1 MSMSIQDKILLLTEG
16 YTTLTVQFQGSA
28 KQYTYKVMM
37 NEGVVAGDAVVV
49 DSPSQGLVVVT
60 VTEVHTYPHID
71 VNAGFKY
78 QWIVQKIDTSNF
90 KRRQEMELRLTQS
103 LLDLERQKQRAQLAT
118 DLQTELGA
126 DRLQQILTWTKEGL
140 Q

>member
-16 YTTLTVQFQGSA
+16 YTTLTVQFQGST
-28 KQYTYKVMM
+28 KLYTYKVML

-60 VTEVHTYPHID
+60 VAEVHTYPHID

-78 QWIVQKIDTSNF
+78 QWIVQKVDTSNF